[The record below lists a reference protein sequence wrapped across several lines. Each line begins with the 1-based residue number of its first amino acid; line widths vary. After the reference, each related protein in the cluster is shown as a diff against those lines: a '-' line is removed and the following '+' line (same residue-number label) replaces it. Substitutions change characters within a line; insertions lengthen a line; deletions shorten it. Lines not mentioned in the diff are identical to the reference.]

1 MANFSVMADV
11 PNPVFDSNGNP
22 FSGAVLK
29 AFLPGTTTSTSIAID
44 EDGGSPQ
51 ASITYN
57 AQGKLE
63 VTGNEILPFI
73 DRKHKWGI
81 FANATDAAANT
92 PFYMGP
98 FNNVPAPS
106 DENNIDDT
114 IDRLNPATL
123 AIALADTSIVLDDAL
138 NLKERSTGNEGGAP
152 WDVFAAGT
160 FPVGSTIFD
169 VFDHDTL
176 ALQLKLRTRNG
187 IANLQEWGC
196 IGDGLITS
204 GVASGTDDSAAFQAA
219 MDSGLKVVGN
229 PTKTYYIVA
238 NALLNKGSNHL
249 EDIEILIDDTITT
262 VGLELGPRL
271 ADATAT
277 TTLTG
282 SDIVINTDTVT
293 VANATGFV
301 VGQLITFKS
310 TRLWPYEQLN
320 AGETNKIREISG
332 TTITLES
339 PMADTYELGS
349 ETVTVNVFPDIIQKL
364 TRVSAIRPDKIEL
377 GGISIQFSSEAIL
390 QDVVVT
396 NCGSSGINISS
407 SWMTR
412 IDNPVLIDC
421 HITGGATGYGIQ
433 DNNSI
438 YTLINDMKARGCRRS
453 VDFSGTYP
461 SRYGIVD
468 NFTVTGLVDTGS
480 GVGTHGT
487 AQGIRFSNGKIDGC
501 LIGVQIRGPDCVI
514 DNVDCMLNV
523 TPITLGFT
531 NSLTVQNCTVN
542 PKVIETTAGSL
553 AGVPARFIDIGTRS
567 ATISNREKLVV
578 KNNSART
585 RLDFIRFSNSA
596 DGIKH
601 AIITDNFAD
610 LLTNT
615 SANQLNFM
623 ESNTVQ
629 ALTECVI
636 KGNTYLVN
644 GHTGAFNFINPNITI
659 ADNAENIL
667 QRIPLGLTSV
677 VKQGGAGTLVV
688 NNADLTYETDGQ
700 YCRIFG
706 EVEFT
711 VSVGT
716 VQVKIT
722 GMPQKQDLLDLGDQV
737 GGTFNG
743 AWSEVLV
750 TKNNRLD
757 IFLGYSG
764 YRASGNT
771 LEPFAIGVHGVPIDL
786 KYRLRFPML

>member
-1 MANFSVMADV
+1 MASRFILPNADV
-11 PNPVFDSNGNP
+11 GNGIQPEDGAKLEFFETGTSTQKDTFSDAAGTIANANPVIADANGVFPDIFIVGTYKVTLTDKNDVQKGFGEADP
-22 FSGAVLK
+22 VDELGK
-29 AFLPGTTTSTSIAID
+29 AET
-44 EDGGSPQ
+44 
-51 ASITYN
+51 IT
-57 AQGKLE
+57 
-63 VTGNEILPFI
+63 
-73 DRKHKWGI
+73 D
-81 FANATDAAANT
+81 
-92 PFYMGP
+92 
-98 FNNVPAPS
+98 
-106 DENNIDDT
+106 
-114 IDRLNPATL
+114 LNPVLDRDTLATL
-123 AIALADTSIVLDDAL
+123 IADATLDTNGGQSI
-138 NLKERSTGNEGGAP
+138 NMEERSTGNNGGAM
-152 WDVFAAGT
+152 WDTVLTSTVTPNT
-160 FPVGSTIFD
+160 FNIVQSVAIT
-169 VFDHDTL
+169 
-176 ALQLKLRTRNG
+176 ALSFVLRTEG
-187 IANLQEWGC
+187 IAFLDQWGC

-204 GVASGTDDSAAFQAA
+204 GVASGTDDSPAFQAA

-229 PTKTYYIVA
+229 PTKLYYIKSVSIIS
-238 NALLNKGSNHL
+238 KGSNHL
-249 EDIEILIDDTITT
+249 EDVEILIDDSITT
-262 VGLELGPRL
+262 PGLELGPRL

-277 TTLTG
+277 TTLNG
-282 SDIVINTDTVT
+282 SDIVINTDTVVVT
-293 VANATGFV
+293 SAAGFV
-301 VGQLITFKS
+301 VGQLITLKS
-310 TRLWPYEQLN
+310 TRVWPYDAPLALN
-320 AGETNKIREISG
+320 AGETNKIRDISG

-407 SWMTR
+407 SWNTR
-412 IDNPVLIDC
+412 IENPVLIDC

-433 DNNSI
+433 DNNSV
-438 YTLINDMKARGCRRS
+438 YTLINGMKARGCRRS

-468 NFTVTGLVDTGS
+468 DFTVTGLVDTGS

-487 AQGIRFSNGKIDGC
+487 AQGIRFSNGKIDGS

-514 DNVDCMLNV
+514 DNVDLMLNL

-531 NSLTVQNCTVN
+531 NSLTVQNCTEN

-553 AGVPARFIDIGTRS
+553 AGVPARFIDIGTRE

-585 RLDFIRFSNSA
+585 RLDFIRFSDSD

-610 LLTNT
+610 LLTNS

-667 QRIPLGLTSV
+667 QRINLGLTNV

-688 NNADLTYETDGQ
+688 NNSDLIYETDGQ
-700 YCRIFG
+700 YCRISG